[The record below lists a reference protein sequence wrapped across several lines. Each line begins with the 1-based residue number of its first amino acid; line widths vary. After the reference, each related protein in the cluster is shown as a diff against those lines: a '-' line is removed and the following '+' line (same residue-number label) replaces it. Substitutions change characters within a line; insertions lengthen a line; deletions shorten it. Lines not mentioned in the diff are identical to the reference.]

1 MRLRA
6 TTSAKAT
13 ALVAVTAAGLGLAGC
28 GGETVDS
35 SDVTKSSAPTS
46 ATSGPSSASSAQTT
60 ASSTATSTSSVVAT
74 STVTQPSAAPAPGA
88 EQPAREVT
96 SMPEQASHYSADEQK
111 FLDDVRNKGVNVNGV
126 EDQLTATGRSVCDG
140 TTFTRDAVAGQLV
153 EQRRTDLDPAAA
165 AQLIDET
172 AHARLC

>member
-1 MRLRA
+1 MRGF
-6 TTSAKAT
+6 ST
-13 ALVAVTAAGLGLAGC
+13 AGIAGVVAAASLLLTAC

-35 SDVTKSSAPTS
+35 SDVTKSSAPQ
-46 ATSGPSSASSAQTT
+46 SASSSATTQTT
-60 ASSTATSTSSVVAT
+60 QSSPSTSATSTSSATAT
-74 STVTQPSAAPAPGA
+74 STVTQPSAAPAE

-96 SMPEQASHYSADEQK
+96 SMPQQASHYSADEEK
-111 FLDDVRNKGVNVNGV
+111 FLDQVRNKGINVNGV

-172 AHARLC
+172 ARATLC